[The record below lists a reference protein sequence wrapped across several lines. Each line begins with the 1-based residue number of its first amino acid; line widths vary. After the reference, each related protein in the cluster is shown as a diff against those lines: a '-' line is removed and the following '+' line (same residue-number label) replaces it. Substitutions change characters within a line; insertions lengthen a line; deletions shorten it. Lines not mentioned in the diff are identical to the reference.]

1 MQNQYTAKTLYGLE
15 EILAQELKSIGA
27 EKIEKGVRAVHFYGN
42 LKLLYKANLAC
53 RTALKFLEPIE
64 HFRARDE
71 KQLYEGIYRMDWSE
85 YLQVDQTLAID
96 ATCSSTYFTHSKYL
110 ALKCKDA
117 IVDQFRNREG
127 RRPGVDLT
135 LPDLRLHLHV
145 QDDLC
150 TISRDSSGASL
161 HLRGYKTQGHLA
173 PMNEVLAAG
182 MLLLAGWKGQSNF
195 LDPMCGSGTLL
206 VEADFIAR
214 NKAPNLLRKDFAFMR
229 WADYDAKLFE
239 EVRNELQA
247 AEHPFEFTIE
257 GRDKDFSSVKKTR
270 FHAQEAGCEEI
281 ISTAQDFFTSV
292 KTGEDPLF
300 IAFNPP
306 YDERINIATEQFY
319 RSIGDTLKRGYAN
332 SEAWIITA
340 NQEALKQVGLKPK
353 VKLKLFNGPLEARLV
368 GFELY
373 AGSRKTHLPKE
384 V

>member
-1 MQNQYTAKTLYGLE
+1 MLTQYTAKTLYGLE
-15 EILAQELKSIGA
+15 EILVQELRQIGA
-27 EKIEKGVRAVHFYGN
+27 EKIEKGVRAVHFYGDQ
-42 LKLLYKANLAC
+42 KLLYKANLAC

-64 HFRARDE
+64 QFKARDE
-71 KQLYEGIYRMDWSE
+71 KQLYEGIYRMDWSA
-85 YLQVDQTLAID
+85 YLHVDQTLAID
-96 ATCSSTYFTHSKYL
+96 ATCSSPYFTHSKYL

-117 IVDQFRNREG
+117 IVDQFRNRVG

-150 TISRDSSGASL
+150 TISRDSSGPSL
-161 HLRGYKTQGHLA
+161 HLRGYKTQGHAA
-173 PMNEVLAAG
+173 PINEVLAAG
-182 MLLLAGWKGQSNF
+182 MLLLSGWKGQSNF

-229 WADYDAKLFE
+229 WADFDANLFDQ
-239 EVRNELQA
+239 VRKELQA
-247 AEHPFEFTIE
+247 AERPFEYSVE
-257 GRDKDFSSVKKTR
+257 GRDKDFSSVKKSR
-270 FHAQEAGCEEI
+270 FHAHEAGCEQI
-281 ISTAQDFFTSV
+281 LITAQDFFSST
-292 KTGEDPLF
+292 KKEEGHLF
-300 IAFNPP
+300 LAFNPP

-319 RSIGDTLKRGYAN
+319 RSIGDTLKRGYAD

-340 NQEALKQVGLKPK
+340 NQEALKHIGLKPK
-353 VKLKLFNGPLEARLV
+353 VKIKLFNGPLEARLV